1 MASISQLAGV
11 LNFRFRKGDSFAM
24 TATFDVDGTP
34 IDLTGATY
42 RMQIRTTAG
51 ALILDC
57 GAMWATSGSPLL
69 GTAILTIPAASSAT
83 ITLPTGCVGTVSY
96 PYDMEVVDAL
106 GGVFTW
112 LTGLAQIDPEVT
124 VP

>member
-1 MASISQLAGV
+1 MASISQTAGI
-11 LNFRFRKGDSFAM
+11 LNFRFRKGDSFSFV
-24 TATFDVDGTP
+24 ATFDVDGTP

-57 GAMWATSGSPLL
+57 GPMWATEGDPTL
-69 GTAILTIPAASSAT
+69 GTAKLTIPAADSGT
-83 ITLPTGCVGTVSY
+83 IALPPGCTGTVPY
-96 PYDMEVVDAL
+96 PYDMEVVAADAT
-106 GGVFTW
+106 VFTW
-112 LTGLAQIDPEVT
+112 LTGLAQIDPEIS